1 MRLTLLLLFFF
12 IFIGPVQ
19 GQKGHY
25 ITRNGQVHFISEA
38 PLETIEAES
47 NELSGIINP
56 KNNQFAFS
64 IPIASFHGF
73 NGPLQEEHFNENYLE
88 SEQYGQ
94 ATFKGR
100 IIEKVDLMKDGEY
113 RLRAKG
119 VFRIHG
125 VEQTKVIDNY
135 VKVSNGKLQIHS
147 VFPILLADFD
157 IHIPRIVRQKISQ
170 EIMVNVSAELEYK

>member
-25 ITRNGQVHFISEA
+25 ITRNGQVQFISEA

>member
-1 MRLTLLLLFFF
+1 MRLTLLLLFTF
-12 IFIGPVQ
+12 IFICPVL

-25 ITRNGQVHFISEA
+25 ITRNGKVYFISEA

-88 SEQYGQ
+88 SEIYSQ

-113 RLRAKG
+113 HLRAKG
-119 VFRIHG
+119 LFNIHG
-125 VEQTKVIDNY
+125 IEQTMVIDSY
-135 VKVSNGKLQIHS
+135 VKVSDGKLFIRS
-147 VFPILLADFD
+147 VFPVLLADFD

>member
-1 MRLTLLLLFFF
+1 MRRTLLLLFSFVV
-12 IFIGPVQ
+12 IGPLWA
-19 GQKGHY
+19 QKGLY

-56 KNNQFAFS
+56 RNNQFAFS
-64 IPIASFHGF
+64 IPVASFHGF

-88 SEQYGQ
+88 SEQYVQ

-113 RLRAKG
+113 HLRAKG
-119 VFRIHG
+119 VFNIHG

-135 VKVSNGKLQIHS
+135 VKVNDGKLQIHS

-157 IHIPRIVRQKISQ
+157 IHIPRIVRQKVSQ
-170 EIMVNVSAELEYK
+170 EIMINVSAELEYK